1 LPFGAAA
8 SLAMLFFNASMRSTT
23 FSPRG
28 RGLAAIRQLERA
40 GISTTSAEA
49 LLERMLNGIDQLC
62 AERDRLKGHQGPV
75 KSRVLGGRS
84 W

>member
-1 LPFGAAA
+1 
-8 SLAMLFFNASMRSTT
+8 
-23 FSPRG
+23 
-28 RGLAAIRQLERA
+28 LAAIRQLERA

-62 AERDRLKGHQGPV
+62 AERDRRKGQQGPV
-75 KSRVLGGRS
+75 KSRVLGVGRS